1 MALGKWWFISEPR
14 ANSQINPSHQKT
26 SAFFQH
32 HQVALGAERNEA
44 TTSGCGGIQLGAMG
58 LLGPPVDGQQAS
70 CWFGCATCR
79 WRRCSCVGKC
89 ARGYSSAYVP
99 FCLLVLGP
107 RFGFRGVSVLC
118 IMRISTSHCS
128 DFRDAR
134 ILNLA
139 ETRWNALLGQM
150 GQLAVDLEGLEPGI
164 TLKDH
169 WWVHCTARHSKA
181 FVGHD
186 VFRGPGPRYEGTTAQ
201 HRKKKMGRFQNRHPI
216 FRRRFWPPTHI
227 GFWMFREHIT
237 IFLWQVERHP
247 VL

>member
-32 HQVALGAERNEA
+32 HQVALGAEKRGHYFRVWRDSA
-44 TTSGCGGIQLGAMG
+44 RSYGITWSARWWTAGVVLIWLCHMQVTKMFLCWQ
-58 LLGPPVDGQQAS
+58 VCTWIQQ
-70 CWFGCATCR
+70 CLC
-79 WRRCSCVGKC
+79 
-89 ARGYSSAYVP
+89 P
-99 FCLLVLGP
+99 FLFACLGP

-201 HRKKKMGRFQNRHPI
+201 QRKKKMGRFQNRHPI